1 MLTYEVS
8 CLFYFFTF
16 KKLIIE
22 TQKNW
27 RFSKMAGTLFEIEID
42 NEINTE
48 TKEKLPIELFQELD
62 VELLDSL
69 LHKDNNKGEISDD
82 ETDGPIDF
90 IRQIADRVRKEFDE
104 VVKKGERKTFIHLFT
119 KILANVLSVKADN
132 IEKIVNLVKLTISKV
147 LKTRSERN

>member
-1 MLTYEVS
+1 
-8 CLFYFFTF
+8 
-16 KKLIIE
+16 
-22 TQKNW
+22 
-27 RFSKMAGTLFEIEID
+27 MAGTLFEIKID

-119 KILANVLSVKADN
+119 KILAVVLSVKADN